1 MIRISKSLKSIDER
15 AKKLSSDMHLV
26 GAQFERLSRLL
37 SEAQNESP

>member
-15 AKKLSSDMHLV
+15 ATKLSSDMHLV